1 MVDLPAL
8 RFCGMSPLPA
18 HPELDLG
25 KIDIARRETDLVRYE
40 IYLARCDVPSGRLL
54 IAKPESRWLC
64 IVGRREALSLPSGVG
79 LCT

>member
-8 RFCGMSPLPA
+8 RFCGASPLPA
-18 HPELDLG
+18 HPEIVLGEVDIVKREIDL
-25 KIDIARRETDLVRYE
+25 ARRE

-64 IVGRREALSLPSGVG
+64 FVGRREALSLPSGVG